1 MKSIHDTPAYR
12 VFSTIN
18 MIFLSAL
25 AIVCL
30 LPIVHIFAVSLSS
43 QGPANANLVGLWPV
57 DFTTAAYQESLR
69 DVRLLRSVL
78 MSVRRVAIGVPLSM
92 ALTIMCAFPL
102 SFEKEEFPGRN
113 VYMWVIFFTMLFS
126 GGLIPYYMLINMI
139 GIMDTVWALVLPGI
153 SVFNVIVMMNF
164 MRQLPHELRES
175 AMIDGATFPWVLIRI
190 ILPLSMPVIA
200 TLVLFSFVGHWNSWF
215 DGMIYTRTM
224 SNQPLQTYIQ
234 TLVARM
240 NTSPDLEEAKRL
252 AFIARRSMLF
262 AKLFLAMVPIMVL
275 YPYLQKYYQSGLVLG
290 SVKG

>member
-1 MKSIHDTPAYR
+1 MRNINDTPGYR
-12 VFSTIN
+12 VFNAIN
-18 MIFLSAL
+18 MLFLSVL
-25 AIVCL
+25 AVVCL

-57 DFTTAAYQESLR
+57 GFTVMAYQESLR
-69 DVRLLRSVL
+69 DMRLLRSVL
-78 MSVRRVAIGVPLSM
+78 MSVRRVAIGVPLNM
-92 ALTIMCAFPL
+92 LLTTLCAFPL
-102 SFEKEEFPGRN
+102 SFEKGEFPGRN

-126 GGLIPYYMLINMI
+126 GGLIPYYMLVNMI

-175 AMIDGATFPWVLIRI
+175 GMIDGASYHWVLIRI
-190 ILPLSMPVIA
+190 IIPLSMPVFA

-215 DGMIYTRTM
+215 DGLIYTRTM
-224 SNQPLQTYIQ
+224 LNYPLQTYIQ

-262 AKLFLAMVPIMVL
+262 AKLFLAMVPIMIL